1 MDPFVEIGE
10 PGIPT
15 PCIFPNVWVN
25 EDGNMSGQSEPGRR
39 GQSEPQ
45 NKTINRNGS
54 EYTSGVECFFICDA
68 GYLAWGGRVFSGR

>member
-25 EDGNMSGQSEPGRR
+25 EDGNMIGQSESGRR

-45 NKTINRNGS
+45 NKTTNRNELKCS
-54 EYTSGVECFFICDA
+54 
-68 GYLAWGGRVFSGR
+68 